1 MLMTRHLNSAGG
13 PAAAGSGG
21 PDGLWAQV
29 PGGLRSPRLSLDT
42 VPEEYRS
49 AFRHYG
55 DGTRNSRGRT
65 PVDFTVLPD
74 GLRKEITW
82 CMFRIADLGGVIGM
96 SGAGAV
102 VRMLGAAVAADNSPA
117 VSSRVSLLDAGVQ
130 EWCQRIRAVFYR
142 DSGRFPSP
150 STMRCVAYEIQR
162 YSRVLEAAYDTRD
175 WWQREVWRPAE
186 DPRIPQRDHEPRGRE
201 SIGFTRFSAPWL
213 RTGLQW
219 FGKSVLETG
228 QMAWSTLVQRVGAM
242 TEFDA
247 FLARRGSFPP
257 NLADDPAA
265 VRALM
270 RDYLAHVSTRRV
282 ARGTRAGEP
291 ISASQRKILVICVEQ
306 FYAFM
311 HDHAEEAAAVLGEP
325 GWLRLGPH
333 HAMLVRRGERP
344 RRRSPDEPHRI
355 IDDTTMTKIMEQ
367 AGQAG
372 MLGTLVADG
381 GFGDEQAM
389 RLLMLQARLGR
400 RINELCMLDH
410 DPLSML
416 GHPSADQG
424 PGALV
429 ARLRYQQT
437 KIDGAPDT
445 ILVDAEI
452 VAIIHAQQDWAAR
465 HFAACGRPGRT
476 PRYLFLGSMMNRNGD
491 RPYNAGQFRSLLTQL
506 AARSGIRDGDG
517 HVIDLQ
523 RTHTFRHTAATSLLN
538 AGVPLHVVQRWLGH
552 LTPAMTMT
560 YAQTLAETAEAEFLR
575 YRKLTSDGRETTL
588 KPDDLYDML
597 QLDQR
602 TDRILPH
609 GYCTLPPRQS
619 CDRGNACL
627 TCDKFVT
634 DASFLPELRQHH
646 QRTLQLIEIRQQ
658 AFTARTSTPMSE
670 DNIWLQG
677 RRRETAALEVITAAL
692 EAEPGHHA
700 RRDGTSATGTS
711 DTNRGAAGPRAVRG
725 AGVVARTSQAAARA
739 TGKKGTNQA

>member
-1 MLMTRHLNSAGG
+1 MTRHLTSAGEPATAG
-13 PAAAGSGG
+13 PGG

-29 PGGLRSPRLSLDT
+29 PGGLRSLRLSPDT

-65 PVDFTVLPD
+65 PVDLSVLPD

-96 SGAGAV
+96 SHGATV
-102 VRMLGAAVAADNSPA
+102 VRMLGAAVAADAGPA
-117 VSSRVSLLDAGVQ
+117 ASSQVSLLDAGVQ
-130 EWCQRIRAVFYR
+130 EWCQRIRAVFCR

-150 STMRCVAYEIQR
+150 ATMRCVEWELHR
-162 YSRVLEAAYDTRD
+162 YSRVLEAAYDTRA

-201 SIGFTRFSAPWL
+201 SIGFTRFTAPWL
-213 RTGLQW
+213 RAGLQW

-228 QMAWSTLVQRVGAM
+228 QMTWSTLLQRVGAM
-242 TEFDA
+242 AEFDA
-247 FLARRGSFPP
+247 FLAGRGTFPP
-257 NLADDPAA
+257 HLADDPAA

-282 ARGTRAGEP
+282 ARGKRAGEL

-311 HDHAEEAAAVLGEP
+311 SDHAEEAAAALGEP

-344 RRRSPDEPHRI
+344 RRRSPGEPHRI
-355 IDDTTMTKIMEQ
+355 IDDAIMTKIM
-367 AGQAG
+367 GQAG
-372 MLGTLVADG
+372 MLGAPAADG

-410 DPLSML
+410 EPLTML
-416 GHPSADQG
+416 GRPSDDHD
-424 PGALV
+424 PGAFV

-452 VAIIHAQQDWAAR
+452 VAIIQAQQDWAAR
-465 HFAACGRPGRT
+465 HFAAAGRPGRT

-491 RPYNAGQFRSLLTQL
+491 RPYNSGQFRHLLTEL
-506 AARSGIRDGDG
+506 AARSGIRDADG
-517 HVIDLQ
+517 RVIDLQ

-588 KPDDLYDML
+588 NPEDLYDML

-627 TCDKFVT
+627 TCGKFVT
-634 DASFLPELRQHH
+634 DASFLPELRQQH

-658 AFTARTSTPMSE
+658 AFTARTGTPMSD

-677 RRRETAALEVITAAL
+677 RRRETAALEAITAAL

-700 RRDGTSATGTS
+700 RRDGTSAAGASGT
-711 DTNRGAAGPRAVRG
+711 TNPGAAGPRAVRG
-725 AGVVARTSQAAARA
+725 AGVTARTGQAAARA
-739 TGKKGTNQA
+739 TGKKGTNQT

>member
-1 MLMTRHLNSAGG
+1 MLMTRHLS
-13 PAAAGSGG
+13 AAGIPGDGAGDLSG
-21 PDGLWAQV
+21 PDRLWGQV
-29 PGGLRSPRLSLDT
+29 PEGLRQPRLPEGGI
-42 VPEEYRS
+42 PEEYRS
-49 AFRHYG
+49 GFRYYR
-55 DGTRNSRGRT
+55 DTGRT
-65 PVDFTVLPD
+65 PVDLSVLPD

-82 CMFRIADLGGVIGM
+82 CMFRIVDLGGVIGM
-96 SGAGAV
+96 STASAV
-102 VRMLGAAVAADNSPA
+102 VRMLGAAAAGDAGPA
-117 VSSRVSLLDAGVQ
+117 GPSQVSLLDAGVQ
-130 EWCQRIRAVFYR
+130 EWCQRIRAGYCR
-142 DSGRFPSP
+142 DSGQFPSP
-150 STMRCVAYEIQR
+150 GTMGRLACELQR
-162 YSRVLEAAYDTRD
+162 YYRVLEAAYDTRD

-201 SIGFTRFSAPWL
+201 SISFTRFTAPWL

-228 QMAWSTLVQRVGAM
+228 QMTWSTLLQRVGTM
-242 TEFDA
+242 PEFDA
-247 FLARRGSFPP
+247 FLAGRGSFPP
-257 NLADDPAA
+257 YLADDPAA

-270 RDYLAHVSTRRV
+270 RDYLAHVNTRRV
-282 ARGTRAGEP
+282 GRGARAGEL
-291 ISASQRKILVICVEQ
+291 ISASRRKVLVICVEQ

-325 GWLRLGPH
+325 GWLRLSPQ

-344 RRRSPDEPHRI
+344 RRHPPGEPHRI
-355 IDDTTMTKIMEQ
+355 IDDTTMTKIM
-367 AGQAG
+367 GQAG
-372 MLGTLVADG
+372 MLGAPAAGG

-416 GHPSADQG
+416 GRPPGDQE
-424 PGALV
+424 PGAFV

-445 ILVDAEI
+445 VLVDAEI
-452 VAIIHAQQDWAAR
+452 VAIIQAQRDWAAR
-465 HFAACGRPGRT
+465 HFTACGRPGRT

-491 RPYNAGQFRSLLTQL
+491 RPYSAHQFRNLLTQL
-506 AARSGIRDGDG
+506 AARSGIRDGDDR
-517 HVIDLQ
+517 VIDLQ
-523 RTHTFRHTAATSLLN
+523 RTHAFRHTAATSLLN

-575 YRKLTSDGRETTL
+575 YRKVTSDGRETTL
-588 KPDDLYDML
+588 NPEDLYDML

-609 GYCTLPPRQS
+609 GYCMLPPRQS

-634 DASFLPELRQHH
+634 DATFLPELRQQH

-658 AFTARTSTPMSE
+658 AFTARTGTPMSE

-677 RRRETAALEVITAAL
+677 RTREAAALEAITAAL
-692 EAEPGHHA
+692 EAGPGRHA
-700 RRDGTSATGTS
+700 RRDGASGNGTS
-711 DTNRGAAGPRAVRG
+711 GTDPGAAGPRAVRG
-725 AGVVARTSQAAARA
+725 AGVVARTGQAAARA
-739 TGKKGTNQA
+739 TGRKGTNQA

>member
-1 MLMTRHLNSAGG
+1 MLMTRHLSAAGE
-13 PAAAGSGG
+13 PAATGPSG

-29 PGGLRSPRLSLDT
+29 PDGLRSPRLSPDT
-42 VPEEYRS
+42 VPDEYRS

-55 DGTRNSRGRT
+55 DGTRDSRGRT
-65 PVDFTVLPD
+65 PIDLSALPD

-82 CMFRIADLGGVIGM
+82 CMLRIIDLGGVIGM
-96 SGAGAV
+96 SGAGNV
-102 VRMLGAAVAADNSPA
+102 VRMLGAAVTAGNAAVPSQ
-117 VSSRVSLLDAGVQ
+117 VSLLDAAVE
-130 EWCQRIRAVFYR
+130 EWSARIRAAYCR
-142 DSGRFPSP
+142 DTGRFPSP
-150 STMRCVAYEIQR
+150 ATMRCVVYEIQR
-162 YSRVLEAAYDTRD
+162 YSRVLEAAYDTRE

-186 DPRIPQRDHEPRGRE
+186 DTRIPQRDHEPRGRE
-201 SIGFTRFSAPWL
+201 SIGFTRFTAPWL
-213 RTGLQW
+213 RAGLQW
-219 FGKSVLETG
+219 FGKCVLETG
-228 QMAWSTLVQRVGAM
+228 QMAWSTLLQRVGAM

-247 FLARRGSFPP
+247 FLAGRGSFPP
-257 NLADDPAA
+257 HLADDPAA

-282 ARGTRAGEP
+282 GRGARAGEL
-291 ISASQRKILVICVEQ
+291 ISASQRKILVLCVEQ

-311 HDHAEEAAAVLGEP
+311 HDHAEEAAAVLAEP
-325 GWLRLGPH
+325 GWLRLGPQ

-344 RRRSPDEPHRI
+344 RRRSSGDPHRI
-355 IDDTTMTKIMEQ
+355 IDDTTMTKIMGK
-367 AGQAG
+367 A
-372 MLGTLVADG
+372 GTLGAPAADG

-416 GHPSADQG
+416 DHPSGAQDPQD
-424 PGALV
+424 PGAFK

-452 VAIIHAQQDWAAR
+452 VAIIRAQQDWATR

-476 PRYLFLGSMMNRNGD
+476 PRYLFLASMMNRNGD
-491 RPYNAGQFRSLLTQL
+491 RPYSAGQFRKLLTEL
-506 AARSGIRDGDG
+506 AARSGIRDGDCR
-517 HVIDLQ
+517 VIDLQ
-523 RTHTFRHTAATSLLN
+523 RTHAFRHTAATSLLN

-552 LTPAMTMT
+552 LTPAMTMV
-560 YAQTLAETAEAEFLR
+560 YAQTLAQTAEAEFLR

-588 KPDDLYDML
+588 NPEDLYDML

-619 CDRGNACL
+619 CDRGNSCL

-634 DASFLPELRQHH
+634 DASFLPELRQQH
-646 QRTLQLIEIRQQ
+646 QRTLQLTEIRQQ
-658 AFTARTSTPMSE
+658 AFTARTGAPMSE

-677 RRRETAALEVITAAL
+677 RRRETAALEAITAVL
-692 EAEPGHHA
+692 EAGPDH
-700 RRDGTSATGTS
+700 DGTSDA
-711 DTNRGAAGPRAVRG
+711 NPAAAGPRAVRG
-725 AGVVARTSQAAARA
+725 AGVAARTDQAAARA

>member
-1 MLMTRHLNSAGG
+1 MLMTRHLTSAGE
-13 PAAAGSGG
+13 PAAAGPGG

-29 PGGLRSPRLSLDT
+29 PGGLRSPRLSPDT

-55 DGTRNSRGRT
+55 DGTRGRT
-65 PVDFTVLPD
+65 PIDLTVLPG
-74 GLRKEITW
+74 GLRKEIAW

-96 SGAGAV
+96 GGARSV
-102 VRMLGAAVAADNSPA
+102 VRLLGAAVAADNGAA
-117 VSSRVSLLDAGVQ
+117 VSSGVSLLDATVQ

-142 DSGRFPSP
+142 DSGRFPAP
-150 STMRCVAYEIQR
+150 STMRCVAWEIQR
-162 YSRVLEAAYDTRD
+162 YSRVLEAAYDTRE
-175 WWQREVWRPAE
+175 WWQREAWRPAE

-201 SIGFTRFSAPWL
+201 SIGFTGFSAPWL
-213 RTGLQW
+213 RAGLQW
-219 FGKSVLETG
+219 FGKCVLETG
-228 QMAWSTLVQRVGAM
+228 QMAWSTLMQRVGAM

-247 FLARRGSFPP
+247 FLAGRGSFPP
-257 NLADDPAA
+257 HLADDPAA

-282 ARGTRAGEP
+282 GRGARAGEL

-311 HDHAEEAAAVLGEP
+311 HDHAEEAAAVLAEP
-325 GWLRLGPH
+325 GWLRLGPQ

-344 RRRSPDEPHRI
+344 RRRSSGDPRRI
-355 IDDTTMTKIMEQ
+355 IDDTTMTKIM
-367 AGQAG
+367 GQAG
-372 MLGTLVADG
+372 TLGAPAADG

-416 GHPSADQG
+416 DHPSGDQD
-424 PGALV
+424 PGAFT

-452 VAIIHAQQDWAAR
+452 VAIIRAQQGWAAR
-465 HFAACGRPGRT
+465 HFAAGGRPGRT
-476 PRYLFLGSMMNRNGD
+476 PRYLFLASMMNRNGD
-491 RPYNAGQFRSLLTQL
+491 RPYSAGQFRKLLTEL

-517 HVIDLQ
+517 RVIDLQ
-523 RTHTFRHTAATSLLN
+523 RTHAFRHTAATSLLN

-588 KPDDLYDML
+588 NPEDLYDML

-634 DASFLPELRQHH
+634 DASFLPELRQQH

-658 AFTARTSTPMSE
+658 AFTARTGTPMSE
-670 DNIWLQG
+670 GNIWLQG
-677 RRRETAALEVITAAL
+677 RRRETSALEAITAAL
-692 EAEPGHHA
+692 EAEPGRHA
-700 RRDGTSATGTS
+700 RHDDTSAAGTSP
-711 DTNRGAAGPRAVRG
+711 GAAGARSVRG
-725 AGVVARTSQAAARA
+725 AGVTARTHQAAARA
-739 TGKKGTNQA
+739 TGKKGANQS